1 MISGNGVTGNEITG
15 SGSGP
20 PGATGG
26 LPGVVLALQ
35 KTTHHTLH
43 ALSAAL
49 ADLSLNAAEIN
60 ALANLGDGGT
70 VNVRQLSDRTGTRAS
85 TLTGVLDRLENRGYL
100 TRELDPADR
109 RSFRLPLT
117 EAGQAVARRVRAA
130 VADLERGAL
139 GRLSATQLA
148 GYHAVITALQEAC

>member
-1 MISGNGVTGNEITG
+1 MMSGNEVTGNEVIG
-15 SGSGP
+15 SGSGL
-20 PGATGG
+20 PGAAGG

-35 KTTHHTLH
+35 RTTHHTLH

-117 EAGQAVARRVRAA
+117 EAGQAVADRVLAA
-130 VADLERGAL
+130 VADLEREAL